1 MQNIHLYVDKNRISP
16 YAMSVYVAL
25 KEKGL
30 DFQEIVIDLDQQQQ
44 KSAAYQAICPSAK
57 VPCLIVDNFSLFESW
72 VITEYLEDAFPAP
85 SYPALYPKEIQA
97 RAKCRAIQALVKSD
111 FMQIRQQMPSDSVF
125 HPPKISTP
133 LTASIT
139 EEIQRLLN
147 VAEHML
153 EDIWLAEHW
162 SIADFDLAF
171 MLHRLLSHQVK
182 LPVKIIEYIER
193 NFRRASVQVWLA
205 EHEKAKTLI

>member
-1 MQNIHLYVDKNRISP
+1 MHNICLYIDKKRISP
-16 YAMSVYVAL
+16 YVMSVYVAL

-30 DFQEIVIDLDQQQQ
+30 NFQEKTVDLDQLEQQ
-44 KSAAYQAICPSAK
+44 SMAYRRICPSRK
-57 VPCLIVDNFSLFESW
+57 VPCLVIDDFHLFESW
-72 VITEYLEDAFPAP
+72 AITEYLEDAFPAP
-85 SYPALYPKEIQA
+85 DYPALYPRESQA

-193 NFRRASVQVWLA
+193 NFRRASVQAWLA

>member
-1 MQNIHLYVDKNRISP
+1 MQNIRLYVDKNRISP

-30 DFQEIVIDLDQQQQ
+30 DFQEIEIDLEQRQQ

-72 VITEYLEDAFPAP
+72 AITEYLEDACPAP

-97 RAKCRAIQALVKSD
+97 RAKCRTIQALVKID

-125 HPPKISTP
+125 HPAKISTL
-133 LTASIT
+133 LTAPIT
-139 EEIQRLLN
+139 EEIQRLVN

-153 EDIWLAEHW
+153 EYIWLTEQW
-162 SIADFDLAF
+162 SIEDIYMDF
-171 MLHRLLSHQVK
+171 MLNRLLTY
-182 LPVKIIEYIER
+182 L
-193 NFRRASVQVWLA
+193 L
-205 EHEKAKTLI
+205 